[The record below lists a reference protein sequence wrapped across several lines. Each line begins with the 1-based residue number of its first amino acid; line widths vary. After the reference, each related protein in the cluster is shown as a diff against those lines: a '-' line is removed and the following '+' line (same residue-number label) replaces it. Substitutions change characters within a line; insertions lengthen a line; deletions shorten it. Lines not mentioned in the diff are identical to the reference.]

1 MTRTT
6 NFFLIHNF
14 NTIPTELTELCEDYI
29 LYDCSNDMN
38 VKKKLAEYNFKVKYV
53 ENTGH
58 NITSYFSYFA
68 ENYDHLPEVICLL
81 KGNMIGRHCSME
93 FFREVYDNKSFTFL
107 YDENSIGIGMRNL
120 QTGEME
126 TKMLWERHFLRWRM
140 FMLRKMIHGMQ
151 IRPTILRNI
160 LMTWTIC

>member
-68 ENYDHLPEVICLL
+68 
-81 KGNMIGRHCSME
+81 
-93 FFREVYDNKSFTFL
+93 
-107 YDENSIGIGMRNL
+107 
-120 QTGEME
+120 
-126 TKMLWERHFLRWRM
+126 
-140 FMLRKMIHGMQ
+140 
-151 IRPTILRNI
+151 
-160 LMTWTIC
+160 